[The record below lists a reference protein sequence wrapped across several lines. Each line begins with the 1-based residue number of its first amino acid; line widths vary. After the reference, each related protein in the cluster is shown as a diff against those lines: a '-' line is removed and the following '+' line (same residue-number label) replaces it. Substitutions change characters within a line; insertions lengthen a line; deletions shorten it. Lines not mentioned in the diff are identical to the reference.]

1 VDGLALEILY
11 ASAAS
16 YGLAMTR
23 ASNDTDPMGSPATK
37 APESA
42 AARPRA
48 EEVTEPDPQPP
59 LKGDM
64 TDEDQGVRSLLQG
77 LDLSRAPAPV
87 EAPTTNG
94 DLSASYAAAGHAPAR
109 RYETPTPQPSILV
122 REPTLRMGLPPAVGP
137 TGSQQP
143 ATSEANEAI
152 RAQRNAPTV
161 RLDRA
166 PAVAEDVRQPRKRV
180 AAIALWAVP
189 TTVVSLAAVLVIAFE
204 LTKTEPATS
213 APPTAASVSAPIP
226 PARTTGTAVAA
237 PSPPP
242 APTTVPAPAATPA
255 ASSNPTTDTIP
266 PAASST
272 KRTPQAPPP
281 SRSPTQHKPTRS
293 TTNLVDDEP

>member
-23 ASNDTDPMGSPATK
+23 ASNDTDPMGSPAAK
-37 APESA
+37 APEGA

-59 LKGDM
+59 LKGDV

-94 DLSASYAAAGHAPAR
+94 DLSASYAAASHAPAR

-122 REPTLRMGLPPAVGP
+122 REPTLRMGRPPEVAP
-137 TGSQQP
+137 AGSQQP
-143 ATSEANEAI
+143 ATSVANEAI

-166 PAVAEDVRQPRKRV
+166 PALAEDVRQPRKRSR
-180 AAIALWAVP
+180 AIALWAV
-189 TTVVSLAAVLVIAFE
+189 VVSLTAVLVIAFE
-204 LTKTEPATS
+204 LTKTEPAPS
-213 APPTAASVSAPIP
+213 APPTTAPISAPIP
-226 PARTTGTAVAA
+226 PARTTETAVAA
-237 PSPPP
+237 PRPPP
-242 APTTVPAPAATPA
+242 APAPVPEPPTTT
-255 ASSNPTTDTIP
+255 ASSNTTADTIA

-272 KRTPQAPPP
+272 KRAPPARPP
-281 SRSPTQHKPTRS
+281 SRSPAEHKPTRS